1 MKLEEKYLKYGCD
14 ALTEVELLQLMLYI
28 IGEKYTKVKAKKLLK
43 TYANLANI
51 LARDNYI
58 FENDISVP
66 IKFKILKKLLIEIFY
81 KDYLQ
86 NFISNEKKISDTASL
101 INFLR
106 QELAYE
112 LKERFDIIFL
122 TTNLNLIKHETIFK
136 GTIDRSIVFLRE
148 IITKVLCL
156 NAKNIIIAHN
166 HPSGSL
172 IPSNDD
178 IKVTLKIKEGL
189 KIFEINLLDHIIIS
203 KKGYFSFVEGGVL

>member
-14 ALTEVELLQLMLYI
+14 AFTEVELLQLMLYI

-51 LARDNYI
+51 LSRDNYI

-136 GTIDRSIVFLRE
+136 GSIDRSIVFLRE

>member
-66 IKFKILKKLLIEIFY
+66 TKFKILKKLLIEIFY

>member
-28 IGEKYTKVKAKKLLK
+28 IGEKYTKVKAKELLK

-172 IPSNDD
+172 VPSNDD

>member
-112 LKERFDIIFL
+112 LNERFDIIFL

>member
-112 LKERFDIIFL
+112 LNERFDIIFL

-172 IPSNDD
+172 VPSNDD

>member
-51 LARDNYI
+51 LSRDNYI

>member
-14 ALTEVELLQLMLYI
+14 AFTEVELLQLMLYI

-136 GTIDRSIVFLRE
+136 GSIDRSIVFLRE

>member
-66 IKFKILKKLLIEIFY
+66 IKFKILKKLLIEILY

>member
-66 IKFKILKKLLIEIFY
+66 IKFKILKKFLIEIFY

>member
-112 LKERFDIIFL
+112 LNERFDIIFL

-136 GTIDRSIVFLRE
+136 GTIDRSIVFLRK

>member
-172 IPSNDD
+172 VPSNDD

>member
-14 ALTEVELLQLMLYI
+14 AFTEVELLQLMLYI

>member
-51 LARDNYI
+51 LSRDNYI

-66 IKFKILKKLLIEIFY
+66 IKFKILKKFLIEIFY

>member
-86 NFISNEKKISDTASL
+86 NFISNEKKISDAASL

>member
-43 TYANLANI
+43 TYANLSNI

-66 IKFKILKKLLIEIFY
+66 IKFKILKKFLIEIFY

>member
-51 LARDNYI
+51 LSRDNYI

-66 IKFKILKKLLIEIFY
+66 IKFKILKKFLIEIFY

-122 TTNLNLIKHETIFK
+122 TTNLNLIKHEIIFK

-172 IPSNDD
+172 VPSNDD

>member
-51 LARDNYI
+51 LSRDNYI

-66 IKFKILKKLLIEIFY
+66 IKFKILKKFLIEIFY

-172 IPSNDD
+172 VPSNDD